1 MYYKWIFPAVHI
13 RGGHWSYR
21 HLFLALQHDDY
32 VFLEQFFRFAFRVSR
47 FAFRVSRFALYASRL
62 CSRQRVFQRKLLICF
77 VWKPSSVVTAFYKW
91 HKCLWLLRSEIT
103 FKTFYSRFTFRFVI
117 FKAKMTDGQ
126 MLTIASIKYSRL
138 THEAVTSREK
148 LPCFR
153 III

>member
-1 MYYKWIFPAVHI
+1 MNLS
-13 RGGHWSYR
+13 GGSY
-21 HLFLALQHDDY
+21 QGWT
-32 VFLEQFFRFAFRVSR
+32 LELSAFIPCTTARWLCVSWTVLSFRVSR
-47 FAFRVSRFALYASRL
+47 FAFCASRFALYASRL